1 MPKKA
6 KPKSLKAQQDLER
19 RVEKRTQA
27 LKDKNRRLQE
37 MNTAL
42 KVLMEKRETDK
53 YEIET
58 RVLSNVEQL
67 ISPYLEKLA
76 DSELNSRQRMHLEIL
91 TTNLSEIVSPF
102 AWTLSTRPHNLTP
115 TEMQVA
121 NMVRQGRTTTQ
132 IAELMHLSRRT
143 IEAHRRNIRAKFGL
157 THQKTNLRTYLLSI

>member
-6 KPKSLKAQQDLER
+6 KPTSLKAQQDLER